1 MVMLIFTKT
10 LKYIPLLSSA
20 LSTVLFGFMGA
31 GSKVGVKKTHPLG
44 LP

>member
-1 MVMLIFTKT
+1 MLMLVFTKSM
-10 LKYIPLLSSA
+10 KYIPLFSSA

-31 GSKVGVKKTHPLG
+31 GSKVGVEKTHLLG